1 MESNRNEQVE
11 ALKVLLE
18 FNGRLVNNMKALVRE
33 LSGNRL
39 EDTDKLLKSVID
51 ALNWEIQIVNS
62 TMEVLNDGEERIDK
76 AAFNGVIISLSEAI
90 ASKDDLKMA
99 EQFRQVIYVFE
110 KLEIAVGEAIGWQA

>member
-1 MESNRNEQVE
+1 MDNNRNEQVE

-110 KLEIAVGEAIGWQA
+110 KLETAVEEAIGW